1 MPSIQLIEGSGKPGS
16 GPPGAPDMPTVHYFD
31 CMEIF
36 GFHVEIAM
44 NSAGR
49 DDRAAK
55 RATQHPA
62 TPGSHPRT
70 AKNAR
75 EKSARKGAR
84 KIMTRCMQGR
94 NA

>member
-16 GPPGAPDMPTVHYFD
+16 GPPGSPDMPTVHYFD

-49 DDRAAK
+49 DDRGRRWSKHLAA
-55 RATQHPA
+55 TWD
-62 TPGSHPRT
+62 GSTDPIRV
-70 AKNAR
+70 
-75 EKSARKGAR
+75 SAGP
-84 KIMTRCMQGR
+84 IPDDYE
-94 NA
+94 